1 MEGGTVRN
9 ALFAILA
16 VALIAFVP
24 VACADADA
32 DDSQS
37 AETDTS
43 STDAGSSTISP
54 GNIGDAT
61 VLSAHGIAGTADDA
75 AEWTYARSEDESAL
89 TIGTGSVALLSEWV
103 IIGLTIDSE
112 EIIGSALGQYGPEDI
127 LKDTVDLT
135 VDGEVTASSGAMRS
149 VTPVSVKMG
158 SGCTSIA
165 AGTFVNCSS
174 LTSVDVGDVVS
185 IGSRAFEGCSVLR
198 EVDVKKATVD
208 QTAFKNCA
216 RLTSFKAT
224 GSSVYVAEDGILYT
238 IDRSTLYLCPT
249 AKTGQMGISDID
261 ANTTVINLGYA
272 DVFYAL
278 DMKGV
283 DRTISFVNG
292 VDAREVRAR
301 GLVYSSLGM
310 NSCSVSELPSNQGGF
325 RMTYSLFN
333 GWSVVLDEGSYSG
346 ATATLAGNAIT
357 LTLESGNL
365 SAVAYP
371 MGVATITCGDL
382 AKMTEMNGWAVTL
395 TGLPAGDG
403 VVEDIGSI
411 GVSVTGYLGSDTDA
425 ELSRDMRYRGI
436 GFEVTSVALTASTAG
451 NLQNLT
457 VGDGIPIGKDSF
469 TALSGL
475 RSVKADYVSEVGD
488 GAFRFCTSLKEV
500 SFASCSRFG
509 AYAFES
515 CWSLESVNLGSGD
528 ISFGEDALRGCRAL
542 KILTVGM
549 DTSIEGADDVIVLH
563 YDTSDSN
570 VKAFE
575 VHGDFVLVTWWY
587 GRTIEYSGT
596 DDRTAAESMDFY
608 YGSPNPTTVIPASDE
623 MYVWVSTGPLNTSG
637 RILVVFDYGL
647 GVGYDTQ
654 RILTGTAASDPGARA
669 HLGYHFQYWTL
680 DGTNPFDFGT
690 RLVQST
696 VLTAVWSK
704 DDPVDPTPLYL
715 GAILVASVIAT
726 FAVLAVGRR
735 KH

>member
-1 MEGGTVRN
+1 MSQFVNNPEHTFGFDTLQLHVGQESADPASDARAVPIYQTTSYVFRNSQHAADRFGLADAGNIYGRLTNSTQGVFEDRIAALEGGV
-9 ALFAILA
+9 AGLA
-16 VALIAFVP
+16 VA
-24 VACADADA
+24 
-32 DDSQS
+32 
-37 AETDTS
+37 
-43 STDAGSSTISP
+43 
-54 GNIGDAT
+54 
-61 VLSAHGIAGTADDA
+61 
-75 AEWTYARSEDESAL
+75 
-89 TIGTGSVALLSEWV
+89 
-103 IIGLTIDSE
+103 
-112 EIIGSALGQYGPEDI
+112 
-127 LKDTVDLT
+127 
-135 VDGEVTASSGAMRS
+135 SGAAAITYTLQALAQQGDHVVAQKTIYGGS
-149 VTPVSVKMG
+149 YNLLAHTLSQFGVT
-158 SGCTSIA
+158 T
-165 AGTFVNCSS
+165 TFVDAHN
-174 LTSVDVGDVVS
+174 LEEV
-185 IGSRAFEGCSVLR
+185 EGAIH
-198 EVDVKKATVD
+198 D
-208 QTAFKNCA
+208 
-216 RLTSFKAT
+216 
-224 GSSVYVAEDGILYT
+224 
-238 IDRSTLYLCPT
+238 
-249 AKTGQMGISDID
+249 
-261 ANTTVINLGYA
+261 NTTVINLGYA